1 MPNIFIG
8 CTDAQKELWV
18 RASHEEYL
26 SLSEWVRRALDA
38 RAGLGA
44 GDVGGLPR
52 DAGPTRSSASPS
64 AAPAPSPSPGDDTV
78 TPGTKAGLVSSQG
91 SFRPDPKVK
100 K

>member
-64 AAPAPSPSPGDDTV
+64 AAPAPSPPADAV
-78 TPGTKAGLVSSQG
+78 TPVGEPGLVSSAG
-91 SFRPDPKVK
+91 SFRPDFKGGK

>member
-1 MPNIFIG
+1 MPKILVNVSE
-8 CTDAQKELWV
+8 AQKGVWV
-18 RASHEEYL
+18 REAHGEL
-26 SLSEWVRRALDA
+26 VSLSEWIRRACDA

-64 AAPAPSPSPGDDTV
+64 AAPAPSPPADAV
-78 TPGTKAGLVSSQG
+78 TPVGEPGLVSSAG
-91 SFRPDPKVK
+91 SFRPDFKGGK